1 MGVAKR
7 GKVYHYE
14 FVYRG
19 VRFRGSTGA
28 TNRREAEEF
37 ERRERDRIRRLAMG
51 GHAEGVTLKAALSAW
66 FEGHASHLASA
77 RTIAFQLKVC
87 ERVFDLATDVS
98 AVDTS
103 FIAAG
108 MAARRAETTHNG
120 RRPSNA
126 TVNREIID
134 TMRPALK
141 YARRHLRAEVQAI
154 DWDDLRLKETG
165 ARHYEFTAAEVRAVA
180 DTLLPHHR
188 IILAFFAR
196 YGTRLKEA
204 WFPLRNLDE
213 ETGRVMLRE
222 RKGGEPH
229 TIRLIPA
236 DLEMMRERA
245 RRAREAGLDTVWYR
259 EHKPAEDGSVRISA
273 VPPATFQTAMKRAYA
288 RAGITGARAAHEW
301 RHHAG
306 TAFLRATGD
315 LAAAQR
321 LLGHAHLSTTRI
333 YARPAEDAVY
343 DALTRMADTPHKIPH
358 NQGDAG
364 SAVDDGGAEH
374 YEK

>member
-37 ERRERDRIRRLAMG
+37 ERQERERVKRISMG
-51 GHAEGVTLKAALSAW
+51 RHAEGVTLKTALSAW
-66 FEGHASHLASA
+66 FEGHARHLASA

-87 ERVFDLATDVS
+87 ARVFEMNTDVS
-98 AVDTS
+98 AIDTG
-103 FIAAG
+103 FIAQG

-134 TMRPALK
+134 TLRPALK
-141 YARRHLRAEVQAI
+141 YARRHLRADIQSI
-154 DWDDLRLKETG
+154 DWEDLRLKETG
-165 ARHYEFTAAEVRAVA
+165 SRHYEFTAAEVRAVA
-180 DTLLPHHR
+180 ETLLPHHR

-196 YGTRLKEA
+196 YGVRLKEA
-204 WFPLRNLDE
+204 WFPLRNLDD
-213 ETGRVMLRE
+213 ETGRIMLRE

-236 DLEMMRERA
+236 DLEMMRARA
-245 RRAREAGLDTVWYR
+245 QRAREAGLDTVWYR
-259 EHKPAEDGSVRISA
+259 EHKPADDGSVRISA

-288 RAGITGARAAHEW
+288 RAGIEGARAAHEW

-343 DALTRMADTPHKIPH
+343 DALTRMAGTPHKIPH
-358 NQGDAG
+358 RQDRQGGA
-364 SAVDDGGAEH
+364 ADDGGAE
-374 YEK
+374 EAET

>member
-14 FVYRG
+14 FVFNG
-19 VRFRGSTGA
+19 QRFRGTTRE
-28 TNRREAEEF
+28 TNKRAAEEF
-37 ERRERDRIRRLAMG
+37 ERRERDRIKRLAMG
-51 GHAEGVTLKAALSAW
+51 RHAEGVTLMTALAAW
-66 FEGHASHLASA
+66 FEGHARHLASA

-87 ERVFDLATDVS
+87 ERVFDMNTDVS
-98 AVDTS
+98 VIDTG
-103 FIAAG
+103 FIAQGIAD
-108 MAARRAETTHNG
+108 RRAETTHNG
-120 RRPSNA
+120 RRPTNA

-141 YARRHLRAEVQAI
+141 YARKHLRADVQDI
-154 DWDDLRLKETG
+154 DWDDLRLKESGT
-165 ARHYEFTAAEVRAVA
+165 RHYEFTAAEVRAVA
-180 DTLLPHHR
+180 ETLLPHHR

-196 YGTRLKEA
+196 YGVRLKEA
-204 WFPLRNLDE
+204 WFPLRNFDE
-213 ETGRVMLRE
+213 DTGRIMLRE

-236 DLEMMRERA
+236 DLDMMRVRADRA
-245 RRAREAGLDTVWYR
+245 RNAGLNTVWYR
-259 EHKPAEDGSVRISA
+259 EHESGEISA

-288 RAGITGARAAHEW
+288 RVGIKGARAAHEW
-301 RHHAG
+301 RHFAG

-321 LLGHAHLSTTRI
+321 LLGHAHVSTTRI

-343 DALTRMADTPHKIPH
+343 DALQKMAAGPHKIPH
-358 NQGDAG
+358 NDEDGDQ
-364 SAVDDGGAEH
+364 
-374 YEK
+374 

>member
-14 FVYRG
+14 FVFNG
-19 VRFRGSTGA
+19 QRFRGSTRE
-28 TNRREAEEF
+28 TNKRAAEEY
-37 ERRERDRIRRLAMG
+37 ERRERDRIKRLALG
-51 GHAEGVTLKAALSAW
+51 RHAEGVTLMSALAAW
-66 FEGHASHLASA
+66 FEGHARHLASA

-87 ERVFDLATDVS
+87 ERVFDMNTDVS
-98 AVDTS
+98 VIDTG
-103 FIAAG
+103 FIAQGIAD
-108 MAARRAETTHNG
+108 RRAETTHNG
-120 RRPSNA
+120 RRPTNA

-141 YARRHLRAEVQAI
+141 YARKHLRAEVQDI
-154 DWDDLRLKETG
+154 DWDDLRLKESGT
-165 ARHYEFTAAEVRAVA
+165 RHYEFTAAEVRAVA
-180 DTLLPHHR
+180 ETLLPHHR

-196 YGTRLKEA
+196 YGVRLKEA
-204 WFPLRNLDE
+204 WFPLRNFDKD
-213 ETGRVMLRE
+213 TGRIMLRE

-236 DLEMMRERA
+236 DLDMMRVRADRA
-245 RRAREAGLDTVWYR
+245 RNAGLNTVWYR
-259 EHKPAEDGSVRISA
+259 EHESGEISA

-288 RAGITGARAAHEW
+288 RVGIKGARAAHEW
-301 RHHAG
+301 RHFAG

-321 LLGHAHLSTTRI
+321 LLGHAHVSTTRI

-343 DALTRMADTPHKIPH
+343 DALQKMAASPHKIPH
-358 NQGDAG
+358 NDEGGD
-364 SAVDDGGAEH
+364 
-374 YEK
+374 